1 MPQVYGIGPHG
12 SFIESRGMCDETRL
26 RALLAFKF
34 CCIFPYRLGS
44 SREVPIQWKLFEIPF
59 ADVVVTAV
67 FLAPDFVQEELGMR
81 GKPTMH
87 AMLL

>member
-1 MPQVYGIGPHG
+1 MGHSLKIAGCV
-12 SFIESRGMCDETRL
+12 DETRL

-34 CCIFPYRLGS
+34 YRIFPYRLGS
-44 SREVPIQWKLFEIPF
+44 SREVPIQRKLFGIPF

-67 FLAPDFVQEELGMR
+67 FLAPDFIQEELGTR
-81 GKPTMH
+81 GGPTMH